1 MAIGIVSD
9 SDLFAELN
17 SLNPK
22 RDTSTPAP
30 IPVPELIE
38 EPLTNDNKKQESAL
52 PDHLSPAPQLIDR
65 SYPPRTHL
73 VTTVAAPQHRSTQPG
88 GTLIQD
94 IPVRGRKKGDVNVP
108 DSLRKLIAETA
119 LMDGREA
126 ALQLAADFGI
136 SASSVSAYTNG
147 ATSTKTYDEPK
158 SEMISHI
165 NGVKARA
172 IKRASKTLN
181 GALKAISQ
189 DKLDNTDAK
198 DLAGIARDMTVVIKN
213 LTPDNGSDNPDGP
226 KAPQFV
232 VFAPQFRDE
241 RSFESITINE

>member
-1 MAIGIVSD
+1 MPIGLVSN
-9 SDLFAELN
+9 SDFLNELAHLKGA
-17 SLNPK
+17 SSSITRDEPK
-22 RDTSTPAP
+22 DTPVS
-30 IPVPELIE
+30 IPVQELE
-38 EPLTNDNKKQESAL
+38 EPITNDKKQESA
-52 PDHLSPAPQLIDR
+52 DPASQELGH
-65 SYPPRTHL
+65 YPPPTHL
-73 VTTVAAPQHRSTQPG
+73 VTTVAG
-88 GTLIQD
+88 GRLSRVED
-94 IPVRGRKKGDVNVP
+94 IPRRGRKEGDNNVP

-126 ALQLAADFGI
+126 ALQLARDFGI

-147 ATSTKTYDEPK
+147 ATSTKTYDSPK
-158 SEMISHI
+158 ESIVHHVNIIKE
-165 NGVKARA
+165 RA
-172 IKRASKTLN
+172 IKRASRTLN

-213 LTPDNGSDNPDGP
+213 LSPDSSSEGSDGT
-226 KAPQFV
+226 KIPQFV

>member
-9 SDLFAELN
+9 SDLFNELAHLRGA
-17 SLNPK
+17 SSSTTRDEPK
-22 RDTSTPAP
+22 DTPAP
-30 IPVPELIE
+30 IPVSELIE
-38 EPLTNDNKKQESAL
+38 EPITNDDKKQESAVHS
-52 PDHLSPAPQLIDR
+52 HLSVDFPEDKH
-65 SYPPRTHL
+65 YPPRQTL
-73 VTTVAAPQHRSTQPG
+73 VTTVAG
-88 GTLIQD
+88 GHIQD

-119 LMDGREA
+119 LMDGRDA
-126 ALQLAADFGI
+126 ALQLAKDFGI

-147 ATSTKTYDEPK
+147 ATSTTTYQEPK
-158 SEMISHI
+158 ASIISHI
-165 NGVKARA
+165 NRAKERA

-181 GALKAISQ
+181 GALNAISQ

-198 DLAGIARDMTVVIKN
+198 DLAGIARDMSVLIKN
-213 LTPDNGSDNPDGP
+213 LEPSKELEGDGS
-226 KAPQFV
+226 KSPQFV

>member
-1 MAIGIVSD
+1 MPIGIVPD
-9 SDLFAELN
+9 SDFFSELN
-17 SLNPK
+17 SLNPAAREK
-22 RDTSTPAP
+22 STPVS
-30 IPVPELIE
+30 IPVQENLE
-38 EPLTNDNKKQESAL
+38 EPMTNDKSESTAV
-52 PDHLSPAPQLIDR
+52 PPQLIDGH
-65 SYPPRTHL
+65 YPPRTQL
-73 VTTVAAPQHRSTQPG
+73 VPVVQSTRPG

-94 IPVRGRKKGDVNVP
+94 IPKRGRKAGDNNVP

-147 ATSTKTYDEPK
+147 ATSTTTYQEPK
-158 SEMISHI
+158 SSIISHI
-165 NGVKARA
+165 NRAKERA

-181 GALKAISQ
+181 GALNAISQ

-198 DLAGIARDMTVVIKN
+198 DLAGIARDMSVLIKN
-213 LTPDNGSDNPDGP
+213 LEPSKEGPDGDG
-226 KAPQFV
+226 KGGPQFV

>member
-1 MAIGIVSD
+1 MPIGLVSN
-9 SDLFAELN
+9 SDFLNELAH
-17 SLNPK
+17 LKGEPK
-22 RDTSTPAP
+22 DTPVS
-30 IPVPELIE
+30 IPVQELE
-38 EPLTNDNKKQESAL
+38 EPITNDKKQESA
-52 PDHLSPAPQLIDR
+52 DEPQLLDA
-65 SYPPRTHL
+65 SGHYLPRTNL
-73 VTTVAAPQHRSTQPG
+73 VATVPG
-88 GTLIQD
+88 GSIKD
-94 IPVRGRKKGDVNVP
+94 IPTRGRKPGDNNVP

-126 ALQLAADFGI
+126 ALQLAKDFGI

-147 ATSTKTYDEPK
+147 ATSTTTYNEPK
-158 SEMISHI
+158 SSIVQHVNIIKE
-165 NGVKARA
+165 RA
-172 IKRASKTLN
+172 IKRASRTLN

-213 LTPDNGSDNPDGP
+213 LSPDSSSEGSDGT
-226 KAPQFV
+226 KTPQFV